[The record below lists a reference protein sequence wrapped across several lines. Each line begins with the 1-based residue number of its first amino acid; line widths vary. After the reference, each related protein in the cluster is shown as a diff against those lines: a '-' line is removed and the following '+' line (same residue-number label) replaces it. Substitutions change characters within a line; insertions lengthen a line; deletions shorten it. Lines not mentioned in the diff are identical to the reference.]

1 MCKVIQEDAG
11 LEEAV
16 LELLA
21 LGGAVQLGE
30 VVGDE
35 VLVRV
40 GGHARIVL
48 DAPFGRREAAH
59 PCCFARVDEVALD
72 GVVGVEVDYE
82 EGEADVEAL
91 EVCGEG
97 GEVVVVDFLVEDA
110 WDRD

>member
-1 MCKVIQEDAG
+1 MRMCKVIQEDAG

-21 LGGAVQLGE
+21 LWGAVQLRE
-30 VVGDE
+30 VIGDE

-72 GVVGVEVDYE
+72 DVVGVEVDDQ

-91 EVCGEG
+91 EVCG
-97 GEVVVVDFLVEDA
+97 
-110 WDRD
+110 